1 MTDRQ
6 ISTFDTLSKAEIS
19 ALLPEPLRKQVG
31 IVLFDTIDSTNNAA
45 KDPVLANRLRTPEH
59 PVLPDELLFLAEEQT
74 AGRGRLGRSFY
85 SPRGSGIYMTYSFR
99 PCFPLAEV
107 TQVTPIAAVAAHRV
121 LSRYSA
127 GPLRI
132 KWVND
137 LYRGDRKITGILVE
151 GIGSTSSGNFE
162 RIIIGIGINCT
173 PAAVPEE
180 LRGIAGSLTD
190 DPHPDFTR
198 NQLIA
203 AITAELHNELTRTSL
218 SDPERLAY
226 YRANCYL
233 TGKDVTVHPA
243 GAPSYRAKAL
253 GISDTYAM
261 VVQVGDKIVEL
272 TSGEVS
278 VRTD

>member
-1 MTDRQ
+1 M
-6 ISTFDTLSKAEIS
+6 
-19 ALLPEPLRKQVG
+19 
-31 IVLFDTIDSTNNAA
+31 
-45 KDPVLANRLRTPEH
+45 
-59 PVLPDELLFLAEEQT
+59 
-74 AGRGRLGRSFY
+74 
-85 SPRGSGIYMTYSFR
+85 
-99 PCFPLAEV
+99 
-107 TQVTPIAAVAAHRV
+107 

-151 GIGSTSSGNFE
+151 GIGSTSSGNFK